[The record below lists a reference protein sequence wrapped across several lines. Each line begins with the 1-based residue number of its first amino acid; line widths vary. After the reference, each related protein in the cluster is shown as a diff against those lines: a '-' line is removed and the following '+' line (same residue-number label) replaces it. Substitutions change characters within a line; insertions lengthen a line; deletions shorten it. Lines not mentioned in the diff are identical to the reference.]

1 MTGRRRLRSGSAG
14 LVLLLTL
21 PVPLSAEQGGPDPR
35 SVTLGRAGWQAIE
48 GGRAQDA
55 AGLFEKA
62 IAIDPRSATYRLGAG
77 LAAHLLGQ
85 PAVARTELEQ
95 ALQLDPGLT
104 PASLLLGV
112 LLYRENDLQGAIRVY
127 EEAAA
132 RAPDDPQFAA
142 RLERWRKEAE
152 LHDAFRLTMST
163 NFTVLFEGPAEESLA
178 SKALEVLEAAY
189 WRVGTALFTYPPDV
203 LTVVL
208 YTQEQF
214 RDITRSPGW
223 AAGLF
228 DGKIRVPVRGALEH
242 PQEFER
248 VLTHEFTHALVRSL
262 APRDVPVWLNE
273 GLAGVFERGDLGWAE
288 ETVRDAKA
296 LIPLERLHG
305 SFSGLSG
312 ADAKLAYAESALAA
326 RYLLDQAG
334 APPVV
339 ALLRDLGSGVEFSE
353 AFSQRIL
360 MPYADFQATWA
371 RSLR

>member
-1 MTGRRRLRSGSAG
+1 
-14 LVLLLTL
+14 
-21 PVPLSAEQGGPDPR
+21 
-35 SVTLGRAGWQAIE
+35 
-48 GGRAQDA
+48 
-55 AGLFEKA
+55 
-62 IAIDPRSATYRLGAG
+62 
-77 LAAHLLGQ
+77 
-85 PAVARTELEQ
+85 
-95 ALQLDPGLT
+95 
-104 PASLLLGV
+104 
-112 LLYRENDLQGAIRVY
+112 
-127 EEAAA
+127 
-132 RAPDDPQFAA
+132 
-142 RLERWRKEAE
+142 
-152 LHDAFRLTMST
+152 
-163 NFTVLFEGPAEESLA
+163 
-178 SKALEVLEAAY
+178 
-189 WRVGTALFTYPPDV
+189 VGTALFTYPPDV

-228 DGKIRVPVRGALEH
+228 DGKIRVPVRGALDNL
-242 PQEFER
+242 QEFER
-248 VLTHEFTHALVRSL
+248 VLTHEFTHALVRGL
-262 APRDVPVWLNE
+262 APRDAPTWLNE